1 MTKNRHYDP
10 KLHETIREKL
20 QDLCLK
26 GVKKSYLYSELK
38 KEFAIQLEQK
48 IIKAFDIMVYFQ
60 LAMGKA
66 TTFDEAVKLA
76 AYISQRKAG

>member
-1 MTKNRHYDP
+1 MTNRHYDP
-10 KLHETIREKL
+10 KLHEIIREKL

-26 GVKKSYLYSELK
+26 GVKKSHLYSELK
-38 KEFAIQLEQK
+38 KEFAAQLEQK
-48 IIKAFDIMVYFQ
+48 IIKSFDIMCYFQ

-66 TTFDEAVKLA
+66 TNFDEAVKLA